1 MDDGTVPPGGGRLDP
16 FDPAHCIVYQGYT
29 VLVARPDGAVL
40 GEGREGLYDFDTR
53 ILSRHRLLLGDRE
66 PVLLSSGALSSDRWS
81 ACLQLPLP
89 GGTPAGPRL
98 PQDALE
104 ISVTRGVGRGMAEHL
119 VVRNHSMQPIET
131 DLVLAL
137 DADFADVQEIGG
149 ERRQQGEVKTDWDPA
164 ARAVTFEYRVT
175 HGERELRRGLRA
187 RVVEGGSAVVWEGP
201 RLRFPLALP
210 ARGRWSAAIHYES
223 LVDGEWRRP
232 DDDSRGRLHERWRR
246 ERACLE
252 TSHPVVGPAFEHA
265 AEDLFALRAWELDRE
280 PDAWVPNAGVPT
292 YTGLFGRDVLTAG
305 WQGALIGPEM
315 LRGALAILAATQ
327 AEEDSAWRDEEPGKM
342 IHEMRRG
349 PLAELELIPQRAYY
363 GTVTTPA
370 MFVVALSE
378 LWHWTGDTG
387 ALRRYRDAALGALAW
402 AGRDGDRDGDGFLE
416 SVRRSPAGLKNQGW
430 KDSDEA
436 IRYPDGR
443 LVENPL
449 STVEEQAFHWLALQ
463 RMAEILMALGE
474 DGRAQEFLART
485 QELARRWHAAFWMEE
500 EGFYAM
506 ALDRDKQP
514 VRSIGSNP
522 GHALAVGLVPAGCA
536 RAVADRLLAPDLFSG
551 WGVRT
556 LSSRHPSYNPLAYH
570 LGTVWPVENAT
581 FALGFKRYGLEDH
594 LDRLAAGLFDA
605 ASCFRG
611 CRLPEALGGQ
621 GREESP
627 LPTLYPRSNC
637 PQAWSASAVVQLVQ
651 TLLGLYPFAPAKM
664 LALVRPR
671 LPAWLGAVTVRRLR
685 VGDAQVSIRFERAGD
700 GTTGYEVIERQ
711 GELRV
716 VAVPPPDDVEVGGES
731 WTERLA
737 RWGLEHAPGRI
748 ARAARIALGAENPI
762 DD

>member
-1 MDDGTVPPGGGRLDP
+1 MDDCSTPPGGGQLDP
-16 FDPAHCIVYQGYT
+16 FDPAHRIVHQGYT
-29 VLVARPDGAVL
+29 VLVMRADGEVL

-53 ILSRHRLLLGDRE
+53 ILSRHRLLLDGRE
-66 PVLLSSGALSSDRWS
+66 PILLSSSVLGSDRWS
-81 ACLQLPLP
+81 GCLWLRRS
-89 GGTPAGPRL
+89 GGTAAGPRL

-104 ISVTRGVGRGMAEHL
+104 ISIARRVGCGMAERL
-119 VVRNHSMQPIET
+119 VVRNHGMQPIET
-131 DLVLAL
+131 ELVLEL
-137 DADFADVQEIGG
+137 DADFADVQEVGG
-149 ERRQQGEVKTDWDPA
+149 ERRQRGTVETDRDPA
-164 ARAVTFEYRVT
+164 NRAVTFEYRVA
-175 HGERELRRGLRA
+175 HGGRELRRGLRV
-187 RVVEGGSAVVWEGP
+187 RVVEAGSAAVWNEG

-232 DDDSRGRLHERWRR
+232 DDDARSRVHERWRR

-252 TSHPVVGPAFEHA
+252 TSHPVVGPAFERA

-280 PDAWVPNAGVPT
+280 PDAWIPNAGVPA
-292 YTGLFGRDVLTAG
+292 YTGLFGRDVLTAA
-305 WQGALIGPEM
+305 WQGALTGPEM

-349 PLAELELIPQRAYY
+349 PLAELEIIPQRAYY
-363 GTVTTPA
+363 GTQTTSA

-387 ALRRYRDAALGALAW
+387 ALHRHRDAALRALAW
-402 AGRDGDRDGDGFLE
+402 AEHYGDRDGDGFLE
-416 SVRRSPAGLKNQGW
+416 SVRRSPEGLKNQGW

-436 IRYPDGR
+436 IRYPDGS

-449 STVEEQAFHWLALQ
+449 ATVEEQAFHWIALQ
-463 RMAEILMALGE
+463 RMAEILVALEE
-474 DGRAQEFLART
+474 DERAEDLLDRAR
-485 QELARRWHAAFWMEE
+485 ELARRWHAAFWMED

-506 ALDRDKQP
+506 AVDGDKQP
-514 VRSIGSNP
+514 VRTIGSNA
-522 GHALAVGLVPAGCA
+522 GHALAAGLVPAGCA
-536 RAVADRLLAPDLFSG
+536 RSVADRLLAPDLFSG

-605 ASCFRG
+605 AARFHG
-611 CRLPEALGGQ
+611 CRLPEAFGGH
-621 GREESP
+621 GRDESP
-627 LPTLYPRSNC
+627 MPILYPGSNC

-651 TLLGLYPFAPAKM
+651 NLLGLYPFAPAKL

-671 LPAWLGAVTVRRLR
+671 LPAWLDTVTLRRLR
-685 VGDAQVSIRFERAGD
+685 VGDALVSIRFERAGD
-700 GTTGYEVIERQ
+700 GTTDHEVIERQ

-716 VAVPPPDDVEVGGES
+716 VAVPPPDDVEADRES
-731 WTERLA
+731 WTERLV

-748 ARAARIALGAENPI
+748 ARAARIALGGYP
-762 DD
+762 